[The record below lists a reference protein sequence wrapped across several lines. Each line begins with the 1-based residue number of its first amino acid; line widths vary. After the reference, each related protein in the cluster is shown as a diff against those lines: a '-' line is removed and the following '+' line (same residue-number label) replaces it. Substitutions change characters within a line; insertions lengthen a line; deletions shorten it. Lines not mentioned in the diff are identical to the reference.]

1 MAGIG
6 SWSCN
11 LCFVGGVDLI
21 LMPGLGFTRGGKR
34 LGRGKGYYDSYLT
47 KYEQVLKKKPC
58 TIALAYYEQI
68 CDDIPTT
75 EHDVLMDVVLFQD
88 KSSINGA

>member
-1 MAGIG
+1 
-6 SWSCN
+6 
-11 LCFVGGVDLI
+11 
-21 LMPGLGFTRGGKR
+21 MPGLGFTRGGKR

-75 EHDVLMDVVLFQD
+75 ERDVLMDVVLFED
-88 KSSINGA
+88 KSSINDT